1 MVMAFHFSQLH
12 PGPALV
18 QRLGVIGQTGVD
30 LFFVLSGF
38 LITRILLASK
48 ESPTFFRTFYARRVF
63 RIFPLY
69 YGYLA
74 FHYFVLPWIFNNSG
88 NFALPWIFNNPVAGW
103 EKQWWFWLYL
113 QNIPATFPGFTW
125 SGPGHFWSLAVEEHF
140 YLFWPVAVWALSRQG
155 FKRLTIGVLLFTPL
169 LRAVF
174 LAEGLQV
181 YYFTFTRMDA
191 LAFGALLALVSTSQ
205 RVGDWLPWLRGLAIA
220 LPVLMLGF
228 FAVLSGS
235 QAMWLQV
242 VKLSLIP
249 ATYAAVMG
257 VIVLDPKLVRFDTL
271 LALPPLRW
279 VGKISYGL
287 YVYHPFAFIL
297 SHEHLRMSGSYA
309 GDLFL
314 GFGLAFL
321 FAAVSYRFFEEPILR
336 LKRHFAYA

>member
-1 MVMAFHFSQLH
+1 MTFHFSQLH
-12 PGPALV
+12 AGPALV
-18 QRLGVIGQTGVD
+18 QKLAVIGQTGVD

-48 ESPTFFRTFYARRVF
+48 DSPTFFRTFYARRVF

-74 FHYFVLPWIFNNSG
+74 FHYF
-88 NFALPWIFNNPVAGW
+88 ALPWIFNYSVVGF

-113 QNIPATFPGFTW
+113 QNIPATFPGFEW

-140 YLFWPVAVWALSRQG
+140 YLFWPVLVWALSRRG
-155 FKRLTIGVLLFTPL
+155 FKWLTIGVLIFTPL

-174 LAEGLQV
+174 LANELQV
-181 YYFTFTRMDA
+181 FYFTFTRMDA
-191 LAFGALLALVSTSQ
+191 LAFGALLAVVSTSD
-205 RVGDWLPWLRGLAIA
+205 RVPRWLPVLRGLAVI
-220 LPVLMLGF
+220 LPILMLGF
-228 FAVLSGS
+228 FAALSGS
-235 QAMWLQV
+235 QATWLQV

-257 VIVLDPKLVRFDTL
+257 VIVLDPALARFDSL
-271 LALPPLRW
+271 LAIPPLRW
-279 VGKISYGL
+279 IGKISYGL
-287 YVYHPFAFIL
+287 YVYHPFAFHL
-297 SHEHLRMSGSYA
+297 SHDHLGVTSYA
-309 GDLFL
+309 GDMLL

-321 FAAVSYRFFEEPILR
+321 FAALSYRFFEEPILR